1 MTSRIRVAIVE
12 PRAELDLPGPRR
24 LKPEREPTPLVL
36 HPAISPLVVEP
47 YQKANEKRGLTVLR
61 TLAGPLWRLIR
72 MTKTQH
78 GDWVGLAHDL
88 RVRLEALGATWIKVG
103 QLLSLR
109 ADLFPDEFC
118 SELSRLQSRV
128 TAFPPEL
135 ARDVI
140 EQELGASCEELFD
153 HFEDMPVAAASL
165 SQVHRAIIR
174 GGRTVVAIK
183 VQRPDMAA
191 IVEADMRV
199 IERVVLFLERN
210 RIARQVRWLDAFV
223 ELREIMREEVDYR
236 FELSNARRLRRSL
249 RKHGIY
255 VPQVFRELS
264 TQRVLTMEFVHGV
277 VMSDYIEMRRHDPAE
292 VRGWLRENNIN
303 PEIVG
308 KRLFKTAMRQ
318 LLEDNLFHADM
329 HPGNIMLLRDSRLA
343 LIDMG
348 SIGSLDFEFLQIYK
362 NSLRA
367 MATGDYGQA
376 VDLNLRMSPEM
387 PAVDLSELRRRLVRV
402 FVQWARRSQLHN
414 IPYREKSL
422 NSAATE
428 CGRILNEYKVP
439 PSWTFM
445 RVSRTWLTL
454 DKSLSEL
461 LPEVSYV
468 RLFRS
473 YFAGAQRRAQSLQR
487 PFQDLR
493 MAMGNL
499 AANINSLTIMSAP
512 RLRRS
517 SLNYATGLDRIGR
530 FNASL
535 FSLFGRI
542 CFLTGLYFLLVWDY
556 REGAKYTSWLQIS
569 VVRDLLSDG
578 PQFNNSEWYPI
589 IVGAAWSFW
598 LWARYVAHSF
608 RRIDVPR

>member
-12 PRAELDLPGPRR
+12 PRAELDLPGARR

-36 HPAISPLVVEP
+36 HPAIPRVVVEP
-47 YQKANEKRGLTVLR
+47 YQKASQRRGLTVLR
-61 TLAGPLWRLIR
+61 TVSGPLWRLVR
-72 MTKTQH
+72 MTKTGH
-78 GDWVGLAHDL
+78 GDWLGLAQQL
-88 RVRLEALGATWIKVG
+88 RARLEALGGTWIKVG

-109 ADLFPDEFC
+109 GDLFPDEFC
-118 SELSRLQSRV
+118 AELSHLQNRA

-135 ARDVI
+135 ARAVI
-140 EQELGASCEELFD
+140 EQELGASCDELFD
-153 HFEDMPVAAASL
+153 RFEDTPVAAASL
-165 SQVHRAIIR
+165 SQVHRAVIR

-191 IVEADMRV
+191 LVEADMRV
-199 IERVVLFLERN
+199 IGRVVLFLERN
-210 RIARQVRWLDAFV
+210 HIATQVRWTDAFV

-236 FELSNARRLRRSL
+236 FEFSNARRLRRSL

-255 VPQVFRELS
+255 VPQVFRDLS
-264 TQRVLTMEFVHGV
+264 SRRVLTMEFIHGV
-277 VMSDYIEMRRHDPAE
+277 VMTDYIEMRRRDPVE
-292 VRGWLRENNIN
+292 VRAWLRENNIN
-303 PEIVG
+303 PETVG
-308 KRLFKTAMRQ
+308 RRLFKTAMRQ

-348 SIGSLDFEFLQIYK
+348 SIGSLDFEFLEIYK
-362 NSLRA
+362 SSLRA

-387 PAVDLSELRRRLVRV
+387 PAVDLGELRRRLVRV
-402 FVQWARRSQLHN
+402 FTHWARRSQLRSV
-414 IPYREKSL
+414 PYREKSL

-454 DKSLSEL
+454 DTSLSEL
-461 LPEVSYV
+461 IPEVSYV

-473 YFAGAQRRAQSLQR
+473 YFANARLRAQNLTH
-487 PFQDLR
+487 PFQRLR
-493 MAMGNL
+493 WAVGNL
-499 AANINSLTIMSAP
+499 ASNINTLTVMSAP
-512 RLRRS
+512 RLRRG
-517 SLNYATGLDRIGR
+517 SLNYATGLDRVGR

-535 FSLFGRI
+535 FSLFGRL
-542 CFLTGLYFLLVWDY
+542 CFLTGLFFLLVWDY
-556 REGAKYTSWLQIS
+556 RRGAKYTTWLQFEAVSDI
-569 VVRDLLSDG
+569 LSDG
-578 PQFNNSEWYPI
+578 PQFTNLEWYPI
-589 IVGAAWSFW
+589 IVAIAWSFW
-598 LWARYVAHSF
+598 LWARYVSRSF
-608 RRIDVPR
+608 RRIEVPK